1 MAGPAP
7 QRLAKTASSSE
18 VALRCSGVALT
29 YNNGAGSVQIVRIH
43 PKGLVAF
50 GVFSAALLLA
60 RRPELAAI
68 AVLATL
74 FVEGCLLWFVAGGGV
89 DRSDG

>member
-1 MAGPAP
+1 
-7 QRLAKTASSSE
+7 
-18 VALRCSGVALT
+18 
-29 YNNGAGSVQIVRIH
+29 VRIH
-43 PKGLVAF
+43 LKGLVAF